1 MSDTEQKTERF
12 EMRMSKADLA
22 NLDKLRKDETDLPQ
36 RAEMIRRLIAKA
48 AERKGRK

>member
-22 NLDKLRKDETDLPQ
+22 NLDKLRKDEADLPQ

-48 AERKGRK
+48 VERKGRK